1 MAINTTNSN
10 FVNINSLPQ
19 TQEAMDGDL
28 LILQTENG
36 TQTIDFTNFNVVKTD
51 AAGDA
56 TIIGNLTG
64 NNAQFGTLTADVVGS
79 AAYAANGKAGITAV
93 RGYYNFLTV
102 ESGIVTSAVQASPS
116 PEYSNLTNTYL
127 PAMTSWQNTIYKRIV
142 DYNSFTTVLAGE
154 TYATVSIPNFYVTYP
169 DVGETDLK
177 MWHVIIFCNNPL
189 LYNNTTS
196 PISGLPYAS
205 AADSAVNTTLT
216 KDGSNLNFRL
226 NTGVRAP
233 QNTAFYYRILY
244 TY

>member
-28 LILQTENG
+28 LIIQTENG
-36 TQTIDFTNFNVVKTD
+36 TQTIDFTNLNVVKTD
-51 AAGDA
+51 AAGNA
-56 TIIGNLTG
+56 TIVGNLTG
-64 NNAQFGTLTADVVGS
+64 NNAKFETLTASVVGGSSFS
-79 AAYAANGKAGITAV
+79 ANSKEGFTAV
-93 RGYYNFLTV
+93 QGYYNFFTV
-102 ESGIVTSAVQASPS
+102 EAGIVTSAVQTTPS
-116 PEYSNLTNTYL
+116 PEYTNLTSTFL
-127 PAMTSWQNTIYKRIV
+127 PAMTSWQNSVYKRIV
-142 DYNSFTTVLAGE
+142 DYNSYITVLAGE

-169 DVGETDLK
+169 DVGDTDLK

-205 AADSAVNTTLT
+205 AEDSAVNTTLT

-226 NTGVRAP
+226 NTGVKVP